1 MIEKNERSYRKEARK
16 EAKKETRRETI
27 RETANWVASDGTV
40 HAGLKAARLRW
51 EDVAPFI
58 SVAIAALALFTIAFS
73 KMEVRRLGY
82 SVLKYSR
89 EERSLRDLERDAVIR
104 LAKATRPERLALV
117 AESRLTL
124 RRAEKGQIIQ
134 MTENGV
140 ALEQ

>member
-1 MIEKNERSYRKEARK
+1 MKREAM
-16 EAKKETRRETI
+16 
-27 RETANWVASDGTV
+27 NWVTAEAMDANGSTRS
-40 HAGLKAARLRW
+40 KAAVLKW
-51 EDVAPFI
+51 SDVAPFA
-58 SVAIAALALFTIAFS
+58 SVAILALALFFLAFS

-82 SVLKYSR
+82 SYLKLSR
-89 EERSLRDLERDAVIR
+89 EERSLRDLERDAMIR

>member
-1 MIEKNERSYRKEARK
+1 MKREAM
-16 EAKKETRRETI
+16 
-27 RETANWVASDGTV
+27 NWVTTEAHVG
-40 HAGLKAARLRW
+40 AGSARAKTPVLCW
-51 EDVAPFI
+51 VDVAPFV
-58 SVAIAALALFTIAFS
+58 SVAIISISLFFLAFS

-82 SVLKYSR
+82 SVLKKSR
-89 EERSLRDLERDAVIR
+89 EERSLRDLERDAMIR

>member
-1 MIEKNERSYRKEARK
+1 MK
-16 EAKKETRRETI
+16 RETM
-27 RETANWVASDGTV
+27 NWVSSNVTGSVRSNTTI
-40 HAGLKAARLRW
+40 LKW
-51 EDVAPFI
+51 GDVAPFI
-58 SVAIAALALFTIAFS
+58 SVAILALALFFLAFS

-82 SVLKYSR
+82 SVLKLSR
-89 EERSLRDLERDAVIR
+89 EERSLLDLERDGIIR
-104 LAKATRPERLALV
+104 LAKSTRPERMALV

>member
-1 MIEKNERSYRKEARK
+1 MGQRTMK
-16 EAKKETRRETI
+16 RESM
-27 RETANWVASDGTV
+27 NWVASES
-40 HAGLKAARLRW
+40 AGATCAKSAVLKWA
-51 EDVAPFI
+51 DVAPFV
-58 SVAIAALALFTIAFS
+58 SVAIIACALFFIAFA

-82 SVLKYSR
+82 GILKQSR

-104 LAKATRPERLALV
+104 LAKATRPERLASV

>member
-1 MIEKNERSYRKEARK
+1 MKREAM
-16 EAKKETRRETI
+16 
-27 RETANWVASDGTV
+27 NWVAADATGTTRSKT
-40 HAGLKAARLRW
+40 AGLQWA
-51 EDVAPFI
+51 DVAPFA
-58 SVAIAALALFTIAFS
+58 SVAILALALFFLAFS

-82 SVLKYSR
+82 SALKLSR
-89 EERSLRDLERDAVIR
+89 EERSLRDLERDAMIR

-140 ALEQ
+140 AFEQ

>member
-1 MIEKNERSYRKEARK
+1 MK
-16 EAKKETRRETI
+16 RETM
-27 RETANWVASDGTV
+27 NWVAAEAVGSTRAKATV
-40 HAGLKAARLRW
+40 LKWA
-51 EDVAPFI
+51 DVAPFV
-58 SVAIAALALFTIAFS
+58 SVAIIAASLFFIAFA

-82 SVLKYSR
+82 SVLKLSR

-104 LAKATRPERLALV
+104 LAKATRPERLASV

>member
-1 MIEKNERSYRKEARK
+1 MK
-16 EAKKETRRETI
+16 RETM
-27 RETANWVASDGTV
+27 NWVSSDAPGT
-40 HAGLKAARLRW
+40 ARTKSNVLTW
-51 EDVAPFI
+51 SQVAPFV
-58 SVAIAALALFTIAFS
+58 SVAILALALFFLAFS

-82 SVLKYSR
+82 SVLKLSR
-89 EERSLRDLERDAVIR
+89 EERSLRDLERDATIR
-104 LAKATRPERLALV
+104 LAKSTRLERLALV

>member
-1 MIEKNERSYRKEARK
+1 MK
-16 EAKKETRRETI
+16 RETM
-27 RETANWVASDGTV
+27 NWVATDSSDDSGV
-40 HAGLKAARLRW
+40 RWAGIEW
-51 EDVAPFI
+51 SDIAPYL
-58 SVAIAALALFTIAFS
+58 SVAILALTLFFLAFS

-82 SVLKYSR
+82 SVLKLSR

-104 LAKATRPERLALV
+104 LARATRPERLALL

-140 ALEQ
+140 AFEQ

>member
-1 MIEKNERSYRKEARK
+1 MK
-16 EAKKETRRETI
+16 RETM
-27 RETANWVASDGTV
+27 NWVASDSG
-40 HAGLKAARLRW
+40 GAARSKSNVLKW
-51 EDVAPFI
+51 ADIAPFM
-58 SVAIAALALFTIAFS
+58 SVAILAMALFFLAFS

-82 SVLKYSR
+82 SVLKLSR

-104 LAKATRPERLALV
+104 LAKSTRPERLALV

>member
-1 MIEKNERSYRKEARK
+1 MK
-16 EAKKETRRETI
+16 RETM
-27 RETANWVASDGTV
+27 NWVASDATG
-40 HAGLKAARLRW
+40 GARSKSNVLTW
-51 EDVAPFI
+51 SQIAPFV
-58 SVAIAALALFTIAFS
+58 SVAIISLSLFFLAFS

-82 SVLKYSR
+82 SVLKLSR
-89 EERSLRDLERDAVIR
+89 EERSLRDLERDVVIR

>member
-1 MIEKNERSYRKEARK
+1 MK
-16 EAKKETRRETI
+16 RETM
-27 RETANWVASDGTV
+27 NWIASDASGV
-40 HAGLKAARLRW
+40 ERLRSGVLSW
-51 EDVAPFI
+51 PQVAPFV
-58 SVAIAALALFTIAFS
+58 SVAIISLALFFLAFS

-82 SVLKYSR
+82 SVLKQSR
-89 EERSLRDLERDAVIR
+89 EERSFRDLERDAVIR

>member
-1 MIEKNERSYRKEARK
+1 MTSEKREDKMK
-16 EAKKETRRETI
+16 RETM
-27 RETANWVASDGTV
+27 NWVASDATGS
-40 HAGLKAARLRW
+40 ARSKAASLNW
-51 EDVAPFI
+51 QDLAPFV
-58 SVAIAALALFTIAFS
+58 SVAILALALFFLAFS

-82 SVLKYSR
+82 SVLKFSR

>member
-1 MIEKNERSYRKEARK
+1 MNEKRRYDVK
-16 EAKKETRRETI
+16 RETM
-27 RETANWVASDGTV
+27 NWVASDATG
-40 HAGLKAARLRW
+40 ASRSKATALNW
-51 EDVAPFI
+51 HDLAPFV
-58 SVAIAALALFTIAFS
+58 SVAIIAIALFFLAFS

-82 SVLKYSR
+82 SVLKFSR

-140 ALEQ
+140 AFEQ

>member
-1 MIEKNERSYRKEARK
+1 MK
-16 EAKKETRRETI
+16 RETM
-27 RETANWVASDGTV
+27 NWVSSETTGSVRSKSAVLNWVDI
-40 HAGLKAARLRW
+40 
-51 EDVAPFI
+51 APFM
-58 SVAIAALALFTIAFS
+58 SVAILALALFFLAFS

-82 SVLKYSR
+82 GVLKLSR

-104 LAKATRPERLALV
+104 LAKSTRPERMALV

-124 RRAEKGQIIQ
+124 RRAVKGQIIQ

>member
-1 MIEKNERSYRKEARK
+1 MTTNEKRGDKVKREAM
-16 EAKKETRRETI
+16 
-27 RETANWVASDGTV
+27 NWVASDATGSTRS
-40 HAGLKAARLRW
+40 KATALNW
-51 EDVAPFI
+51 LDLAPFL
-58 SVAIAALALFTIAFS
+58 SVAIIALALFFLAFS

-82 SVLKYSR
+82 SVLKFSR

>member
-1 MIEKNERSYRKEARK
+1 MTNEKRGNVN
-16 EAKKETRRETI
+16 KKAANSGTM
-27 RETANWVASDGTV
+27 NWVASHETGSSRS
-40 HAGLKAARLRW
+40 KAAALRW
-51 EDVAPFI
+51 VDLAPFV
-58 SVAIAALALFTIAFS
+58 SVAIIALALFFLAFS

-82 SVLKYSR
+82 SVLKFSR
-89 EERSLRDLERDAVIR
+89 QERSLRDLERDAVIR

>member
-1 MIEKNERSYRKEARK
+1 MTTNEKPEDSLK
-16 EAKKETRRETI
+16 RETM
-27 RETANWVASDGTV
+27 NWVASDVTGS
-40 HAGLKAARLRW
+40 ARSKATSLNW
-51 EDVAPFI
+51 HDLAPFV
-58 SVAIAALALFTIAFS
+58 SVTIIALALFFLAFS

-82 SVLKYSR
+82 SVLKFSR

>member
-1 MIEKNERSYRKEARK
+1 MK
-16 EAKKETRRETI
+16 RETM
-27 RETANWVASDGTV
+27 NWVASETV
-40 HAGLKAARLRW
+40 NVRARGHVLTW
-51 EDVAPFI
+51 IDIAPFV
-58 SVAIAALALFTIAFS
+58 SLAILAVALFFLAFS

-82 SVLKYSR
+82 SVLKLSR

-104 LAKATRPERLALV
+104 LAKATRPERLASV

>member
-1 MIEKNERSYRKEARK
+1 MN
-16 EAKKETRRETI
+16 RETM
-27 RETANWVASDGTV
+27 NWVASDTATGATRTKSNM
-40 HAGLKAARLRW
+40 LTW
-51 EDVAPFI
+51 SQVAPFI
-58 SVAIAALALFTIAFS
+58 SVALLSLALFFLAFS

-82 SVLKYSR
+82 SVLKLSR
-89 EERSLRDLERDAVIR
+89 EERSLRDSERDAAIR

>member
-1 MIEKNERSYRKEARK
+1 MKREAM
-16 EAKKETRRETI
+16 
-27 RETANWVASDGTV
+27 NWVAADATGMTRSKSVG
-40 HAGLKAARLRW
+40 LRW
-51 EDVAPFI
+51 GDIAPFV
-58 SVAIAALALFTIAFS
+58 SVAILALALFFLAFS

-82 SVLKYSR
+82 SVLKLSR
-89 EERSLRDLERDAVIR
+89 EERSLRDLERDATIR